1 MRAGVPEGRAAR
13 RAAFTAAAVAA
24 ITALL
29 PADAGPVS
37 TTAPFTELG
46 LNSTQL
52 ARLTGELEEALG
64 VAIPLVALYDHASIE
79 QLVEHLT
86 A

>member
-13 RAAFTAAAVAA
+13 RAACTAAAVAA

-29 PADAGPVS
+29 PADAEPVS
-37 TTAPFTELG
+37 TTAPFTDLG

-52 ARLTGELEEALG
+52 ARLTGALEEALG
-64 VAIPLVALYDHASIE
+64 VEIPLVALYDHASIE